1 MSPAQANTDILV
13 SYSAKDARWLSPLW
27 ATFGPTTDW
36 ADRGSVRD
44 ETWFGEFSQAIEA
57 ARLIVCVLSPD
68 YLASELVRTEE
79 VPYLIERR
87 ARAGVPV
94 VAILVRPCEWRNS
107 GWLRGALLIP
117 RDGRPLDRT
126 GASAETAMREA
137 VETINA
143 LLHGEKPSAA
153 VSSTRQRPPEKVNL
167 GRLPSSRT

>member
-79 VPYLIERR
+79 VLGALVLRSLRFRR
-87 ARAGVPV
+87 AGRG
-94 VAILVRPCEWRNS
+94 S
-107 GWLRGALLIP
+107 GQGGLNQPGALQVHVGL
-117 RDGRPLDRT
+117 
-126 GASAETAMREA
+126 
-137 VETINA
+137 
-143 LLHGEKPSAA
+143 
-153 VSSTRQRPPEKVNL
+153 
-167 GRLPSSRT
+167 